1 MNNFLEALGGLIFRG
16 IELFLMGAMIVFLIA
31 LLITPFML
39 TFFANGQ
46 AQTIGTVFFA
56 IEVLIG
62 IGLFVESCWL
72 REGEKD
78 GNWRNDR
85 KAKI

>member
-1 MNNFLEALGGLIFRG
+1 MNNVFEALGELIFRG
-16 IELFLMGAMIVFLIA
+16 LELFLTGTMIVFLIA
-31 LLITPFML
+31 LLITPIIL

-46 AQTIGTVFFA
+46 AQTIGTVLFV

-72 REGEKD
+72 KEGGIDE
-78 GNWRNDR
+78 
-85 KAKI
+85 